1 MGPAVGPSRRWLKM
15 KGARLASPREEERRW
30 EKRRVRGGRKWY
42 SFTVILRQWSRA
54 GGGGD
59 GGREIEMQ
67 QHSRMA
73 ARVFNGGL
81 PKRAQ
86 WLDSALIIDDD
97 LELEFTFVPSECT

>member
-1 MGPAVGPSRRWLKM
+1 
-15 KGARLASPREEERRW
+15 
-30 EKRRVRGGRKWY
+30 
-42 SFTVILRQWSRA
+42 
-54 GGGGD
+54 
-59 GGREIEMQ
+59 MQ